1 MYNQYAKE
9 VGVVLSL
16 KRLQTLFL
24 SASALVAVLFAGS
37 AWQIDKVSSPP
48 AHASALVANSASS
61 CGTIEILLDM
71 EDPFAIA
78 YNPVSNYVY
87 VLRSGTTESQVAV
100 LRYGREVARIDFP
113 PSGFS
118 ELTSIG
124 TNPSS
129 GLTYVTQWSS
139 DRVHFIDSTRVISSY
154 STGYWGPAGV
164 WSSTSNSA
172 TYVSGKWVQSTSKV
186 VYFGG
191 TTPIRVVDVGFNA
204 NPNAG
209 VVATNSQYLYLA
221 NSYSNTVSVLNN
233 GSLLAT
239 IKVGDHPNGI
249 AYNPTSGYIY
259 AVNRGTAATQSTVS
273 VISGTAVLAT
283 IPLGPGYDDYLGVHP
298 KDAITINRNV
308 YRGGTDIVTT
318 DPRTGYVYVSNWGAN
333 TVSVISGT
341 VLLVTVPVGVHP
353 NGIAYNPVTGLVYVA
368 NTGDDTVTLIEG
380 THIVSTVL
388 VGDYPIDLAV
398 DTRSGLVYAVNR
410 GSNSLSIIRCEDNL
424 HEKRVLGHY
433 MTWYKTK
440 KSYGEG
446 CFNPDARDE
455 WRMWNMCGH
464 NPDTITGTHGFR
476 DIAAVHYPLIG
487 PYDSADPKVIEY
499 HLLQA
504 LAAEIDTFVIDFYG
518 ENDAGGVDEAALR
531 VLQQVEEMNARYDT
545 NFKIALMYDEGA
557 LQNQS
562 GPVIEATS
570 DFAYML
576 CTYASSP
583 AYLWAN
589 GKPVMFYFPKGPVL
603 SPTEL
608 AAVAGDFSLVYPD
621 FPPDYLSV
629 MDGSYAW
636 VKAEPWEEDCSNW
649 GEPYLRWY
657 YPTLDFM
664 ATTVP
669 TLTFGVGA
677 VWAGFDDVGVGR
689 EWWCVDHRC
698 IDRQGGQVYDRT
710 WDILDGYNDS
720 VGITYTVPI
729 SWVQLVTLNDY
740 MEGTE
745 LFPTVEHGHQYVQRT
760 EDHAREFK
768 GLPDDDRLDIYVAQH
783 IYNARLLYWLPRV
796 FLPVVLRDY
805 SHVVQPTHNV
815 QVTGGTWSNQALID
829 DALNAFHSGRYA
841 TAMTLA
847 DAAAGIPAPKNV
859 TAVPTGRALT
869 VCWQDRPWAWLASGH
884 RVYYGLAPGEYISS
898 TRVLTDSCVTLS
910 DVAGSTT
917 YYIAVTTLG
926 ATNPCETW
934 YVSESWYS
942 DEIVVKTPASLTHN
956 HGR

>member
-1 MYNQYAKE
+1 M
-9 VGVVLSL
+9 V
-16 KRLQTLFL
+16 T
-24 SASALVAVLFAGS
+24 
-37 AWQIDKVSSPP
+37 
-48 AHASALVANSASS
+48 NSASS
-61 CGTIEILLDM
+61 CGTIEIPLDM

-124 TNPSS
+124 ANPSS
-129 GLTYVTQWSS
+129 GLTYVTQWGS
-139 DRVHFIDSTRVISSY
+139 DRVHFISDTQVISSY

-191 TTPIRVVDVGFNA
+191 TAPIRVVDVGFNA

-209 VVATNSQYLYLA
+209 IVATNSQYLYLA
-221 NSYSNTVSVLNN
+221 NSYSNTVSVLNS

-249 AYNPTSGYIY
+249 AYNPTNGYIY
-259 AVNRGTAATQSTVS
+259 AVNRGTTATQSTVS
-273 VISGTAVLAT
+273 VISGTAMVAT
-283 IPLGPGYDDYLGVHP
+283 IPLGPGYGDYLGVHP

-318 DPRTGYVYVSNWGAN
+318 DPRTGYVYVSNWDAN

-341 VLLVTVPVGVHP
+341 VLLATVPVGVHP
-353 NGIAYNPVTGLVYVA
+353 NSIAYNPVTGLVYVA

-380 THIVSTVL
+380 TNVVNTVS

-398 DTRSGLVYAVNR
+398 DTHSGLVYAVNR
-410 GSNSLSIIRCEDNL
+410 ESDSLSIIRCEDNL

-440 KSYGEG
+440 ESYGEG
-446 CFNPDARDE
+446 CFNPEARGDWGM
-455 WRMWNMCGH
+455 WRGKQECEH
-464 NPDTITGTHGFR
+464 NPDIIIDILGFR
-476 DIAAVHYPLIG
+476 DIAAVHYPLTG

-518 ENDAGGVDEAALR
+518 ENDAGGIDEAALR
-531 VLQQVEEMNARYDT
+531 ALQQVEEMNARYDT

-557 LQNQS
+557 LQNQPD
-562 GPVIEATS
+562 PVIKATS

-576 CTYASSP
+576 RTYASSP

-589 GKPVMFYFPKGPVL
+589 GKPVMFYFPKDSILTPAK
-603 SPTEL
+603 L

-629 MDGSYAW
+629 MSGSYAW

-664 ATTVP
+664 VTTVP

-677 VWAGFDDVGVGR
+677 AWAGFDDVGVGR

-745 LFPTVEHGHQYVQRT
+745 LFPTVQHGHQYVQQT

-768 GLPDDDRLDIYVAQH
+768 GLPADDRLDIYVAQH
-783 IYNARLLYWLPRV
+783 IYNARLLRRV
-796 FLPVVLRDY
+796 FLPLVLRNCSY
-805 SHVVQPTHNV
+805 GAQYIGHT
-815 QVTGGTWSNQALID
+815 QVASGTRSNIALID
-829 DALNAFHSGRYA
+829 DALEAFHSGHYTEA
-841 TAMTLA
+841 IALA
-847 DAAAGIPAPKNV
+847 DVAAGIPAPTNV
-859 TAVPTGRALT
+859 TAVPAGCTLT
-869 VCWQDRPWAWLASGH
+869 VCWQDQPGAWLASGH
-884 RVYYGLAPGEYISS
+884 RVYYGLTPGEYISS
-898 TRVLTDSCVTLS
+898 TTVSTDSCVTLS
-910 DVAGSTT
+910 DVVSNTT
-917 YYIAVTTLG
+917 YYIAITTLG

-942 DEIVVKTPASLTHN
+942 DEIAVQMPASLTHN
-956 HGR
+956 HSR